1 MAGVIDLKG
10 RLDYKNNR
18 QRKSRQVVLGVHSK
32 EIQVIRRLSQLTG
45 TQPENHAP
53 KPLREF
59 MRKGCDE
66 HCPEKHIHVGDE
78 FLQMPAGAK
87 WTITGAGMVVV
98 LTELMPYLTI
108 DRGYPETIEEVYA
121 TVALVGQGAAAV
133 LSSLRRLRNLGWD
146 MPPMFEARLEQLDN
160 TRAIEAAVA

>member
-18 QRKSRQVVLGVHSK
+18 QRKSRQIVLGVHTK
-32 EIQVIRRLSQLTG
+32 EIQVVRKLASLTG
-45 TQPENHAP
+45 TRPESHAP
-53 KPLREF
+53 KPMREF

-66 HCPEKHIHVGDE
+66 HCPDKHIHVGDE

-87 WTITGAGMVVV
+87 WTITGAGMVAV
-98 LTELMPYLTI
+98 LSELEPFLTV
-108 DRGYPETIEEVYA
+108 DRGYREAIEEVYDS
-121 TVALVGQGAAAV
+121 VALIGQGAAAV
-133 LSSLRRLRNLGWD
+133 VASLRRLRDLGWD